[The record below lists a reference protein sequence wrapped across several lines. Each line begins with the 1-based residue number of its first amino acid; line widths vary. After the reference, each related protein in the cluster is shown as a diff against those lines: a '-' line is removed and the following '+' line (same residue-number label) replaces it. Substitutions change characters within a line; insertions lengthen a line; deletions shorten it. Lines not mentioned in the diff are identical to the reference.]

1 MSQWTNGNHWEQI
14 NKLIKETIV
23 CCVKFKRFLMWILHV
38 WNLQWINVY
47 SNQTKGFCFY
57 QWNRKGKWFLP
68 WMRLNVVYQVN
79 TSNRWT
85 LTVCRNNIF
94 KIIYVLITNFF
105 PKSEAHKNML
115 NMFHLLSYDLI
126 QSEAS
131 KYKVSNVSSPSV
143 VDSFSANSCSYELFA
158 MNPSF
163 IFLASASSSLP
174 SSTSLSKA

>member
-68 WMRLNVVYQVN
+68 WMRLVVVYQII

-85 LTVCRNNIF
+85 LGCF
-94 KIIYVLITNFF
+94 KKDTEKTSQELR
-105 PKSEAHKNML
+105 
-115 NMFHLLSYDLI
+115 LLSRSLSLSLLLNVMI
-126 QSEAS
+126 QVSQF
-131 KYKVSNVSSPSV
+131 VSNSV
-143 VDSFSANSCSYELFA
+143 TK
-158 MNPSF
+158 
-163 IFLASASSSLP
+163 SLNR
-174 SSTSLSKA
+174 SQSQFKSKSKSL